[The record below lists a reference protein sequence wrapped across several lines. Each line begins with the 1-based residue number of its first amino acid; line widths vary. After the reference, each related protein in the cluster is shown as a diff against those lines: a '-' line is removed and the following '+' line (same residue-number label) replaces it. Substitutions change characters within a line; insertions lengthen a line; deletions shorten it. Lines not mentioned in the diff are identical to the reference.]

1 MKKLVLLCFALFA
14 SIGVQ
19 AHNFGPASMQNARGV
34 NETIVV
40 MNLKSTWSGFYSFS
54 VGGKPLRDN
63 GNKIIQKF
71 VIEGMTAQFPFT
83 IDNKYIK
90 NDHVMICSWE
100 NRPDVMFKQEVCFNV
115 KV

>member
-1 MKKLVLLCFALFA
+1 MKKLVLLCFALFV

-19 AHNFGPASMQNARGV
+19 AHNFGPASMQNSRGV
-34 NETIVV
+34 NETIIV

-54 VGGKPLRDN
+54 VGGKTLLDGANQPI
-63 GNKIIQKF
+63 KKF
-71 VIEGMTAQFPFT
+71 VIEGMVAQFPMT

-100 NRPDVMFKQEVCFNV
+100 NRVEVMFRQEVCFNV